1 MLPTK
6 KSLGFPVA
14 KQKGVR
20 EEERS
25 LSLTE
30 EGSRVSLL
38 PRRRSLVE
46 DSLSRAFTSCLLSS
60 GSVRPQ
66 LWSSLGLEAQ
76 LQLPAETNEGEHQ
89 SEGGCQMER
98 SVMKEGKVTV
108 TVLAPSSSSFLSHLL
123 MEGER

>member
-1 MLPTK
+1 MNAGHMSPTK

-25 LSLTE
+25 LFLTD
-30 EGSRVSLL
+30 EGSCVSLL
-38 PRRRSLVE
+38 PRRWSLAE
-46 DSLSRAFTSCLLSS
+46 DSLSRAFTSRLLSS

-66 LWSSLGLEAQ
+66 PWSSLGLEAQ

-89 SEGGCQMER
+89 SERGG
-98 SVMKEGKVTV
+98 VKWNG
-108 TVLAPSSSSFLSHLL
+108 L
-123 MEGER
+123 